1 MVNSKK
7 SERSQMGG
15 ISRGEYHEGLKKKK
29 KKKVQRWLLG
39 YNKSQTIE
47 TECWRILNTGCM
59 SVVPAIRLG
68 PMCKRN

>member
-15 ISRGEYHEGLKKKK
+15 ISRGSIMRVWE

-39 YNKSQTIE
+39 YNKSQAVE

-68 PMCKRN
+68 PIL